1 MIITVNK
8 TTKKTTKKTSK
19 KTSIKSL
26 KSCYVEYHSF
36 YLVLT
41 GLKLNSQN
49 KKTGAMIQSYFID
62 KETINHATVFGS
74 KCGQCPMLE
83 KCYVSRDKLTVRRL
97 LKEGNYTQ
105 VSFNTMLELIK
116 DKPIR
121 LGTYGDPSVLP
132 LSDLEAICKSASMHT
147 GYTHFFNTIPT
158 QYSRFLMA
166 SVESYT
172 QELFAQSLGYRT
184 FRVLLK
190 GYTEYETSDHIIEC
204 VNDTH
209 GLTCLECGL
218 CNGNQKGKVKNI
230 YINEH

>member
-1 MIITVNK
+1 MIITVN
-8 TTKKTTKKTSK
+8 KTTKKTSK
-19 KTSIKSL
+19 KTSIKTL
-26 KSCYVEYHSF
+26 KSCYVEYQSF

-49 KKTGAMIQSYFID
+49 RKTGAMIQSYFID
-62 KETINHATVFGS
+62 KDTIDQPAVFGS
-74 KCGQCPMLE
+74 KCSDCPMVE

-97 LKEGNYTQ
+97 LKEGTYKQ
-105 VSFNTMLELIK
+105 VSFDDMLELIK

-121 LGTYGDPSVLP
+121 LGTYGDPSILP
-132 LSDLEAICKSASMHT
+132 LSDLEAICEGASMHT
-147 GYTHFFNTIPT
+147 GYTHFYAQIAT
-158 QYSRFLMA
+158 QYSRYLMA
-166 SVESYT
+166 SVEDFS

-190 GYTEYETSDHIIEC
+190 GQSQYETSDHILEC

-218 CNGNQKGKVKNI
+218 CNGNQKGNVKNI

>member
-8 TTKKTTKKTSK
+8 TTKKTSKKTSK
-19 KTSIKSL
+19 KSTKSL
-26 KSCYVEYHSF
+26 KSCYVEYASF

-62 KETINHATVFGS
+62 KDTIDHANVFGS

-147 GYTHFFNTIPT
+147 GYTHFYRTIAT
-158 QYSRFLMA
+158 QYSRYLMA
-166 SVESYT
+166 SVEDYT
-172 QELFAQSLGYRT
+172 SELFAQGLGYRT

-190 GYTEYETSDHIIEC
+190 GQSQYETSDHILEC
-204 VNDTH
+204 LNETH
-209 GLTCLECGL
+209 DLTCLECGL
-218 CNGNQKGKVKNI
+218 CNGNNKGNVKNI

>member
-1 MIITVNK
+1 MIITSNK
-8 TTKKTTKKTSK
+8 TSKKTSK

-26 KSCYVEYHSF
+26 KSCYVEYNQF

-49 KKTGAMIQSYFID
+49 RKTGAMIQSYFID
-62 KETINHATVFGS
+62 KETIDHASVFGS
-74 KCGQCPMLE
+74 KCALCPMLK

-97 LKEGNYTQ
+97 LKDNTYKQ
-105 VSFNTMLELIK
+105 VSFNNMLELIK

-132 LSDLEAICKSASMHT
+132 LSDLKAICESASMHT
-147 GYTHFFNTIPT
+147 AYTHFYKEIPT

-166 SVESYT
+166 SVESFE
-172 QELFAQSLGYRT
+172 QELFAHSLGYRT

-190 GYTEYETSDHIIEC
+190 GQAQYETSDHSLKCLNE
-204 VNDTH
+204 TH
-209 GLTCLECGL
+209 DFTCLECGL
-218 CNGNQKGKVKNI
+218 CNGNSKGNLKNI